1 MSERITF
8 TLEEQPSMGIQA
20 AVDYARTILDW
31 SSYHWPGVVE
41 HRDLA
46 YGPDPRQRLDLFVPE
61 GAKNAP
67 VMIFFH
73 GGGWCTGHKEWAG
86 FMVPA
91 LARLGVILVAPNYRL
106 APGHKMPAAFDDG
119 IAVLKKVTEM
129 LPAMGGD
136 PGRMFLSGH
145 SAGGHLAALI
155 ALRRADR
162 ERAGLSPDA
171 IRGGLPVSGIF
182 DLHHPSPTEGS
193 LEAMVYTHVLK
204 DAVDDGP
211 MSPICWTAGNTVPM
225 FLLHGSKDSVRV
237 MRSNERI
244 EALLK
249 LQPGPVERLVEQ
261 GSDHF
266 QTHMGLK
273 DPDHP
278 WYARLDAM
286 IRNAG

>member
-1 MSERITF
+1 
-8 TLEEQPSMGIQA
+8 
-20 AVDYARTILDW
+20 
-31 SSYHWPGVVE
+31 
-41 HRDLA
+41 
-46 YGPDPRQRLDLFVPE
+46 
-61 GAKNAP
+61 
-67 VMIFFH
+67 
-73 GGGWCTGHKEWAG
+73 
-86 FMVPA
+86 
-91 LARLGVILVAPNYRL
+91 
-106 APGHKMPAAFDDG
+106 
-119 IAVLKKVTEM
+119 
-129 LPAMGGD
+129 
-136 PGRMFLSGH
+136 
-145 SAGGHLAALI
+145 
-155 ALRRADR
+155 
-162 ERAGLSPDA
+162 
-171 IRGGLPVSGIF
+171 
-182 DLHHPSPTEGS
+182 
-193 LEAMVYTHVLK
+193 MVYTHVLK

-273 DPDHP
+273 NPDHP